1 MQELFVWYRVPRH
14 RVDAA
19 RIAVDAMQRS
29 LAQCWPGLQARLL
42 IRADSEP
49 QTWMETYA
57 RRGGGADA
65 GCGIDR
71 ELEAAIAA
79 AAGPWSALIEGER
92 HIEAFELAH
101 DL

>member
-1 MQELFVWYRVPRH
+1 LRELFVWYRVRRH

-29 LAQCWPGLQARLL
+29 LAQSWPNLQARLL

-57 RRGGGADA
+57 RRGGDADA
-65 GCGIDR
+65 GYGIDR

-79 AAGPWSALIEGER
+79 AAQPWSALIEGER
-92 HIEAFELAH
+92 HVEAFELAREP
-101 DL
+101 

>member
-1 MQELFVWYRVPRH
+1 MRELFVWYRVRRQ

-29 LAQCWPGLQARLL
+29 LAQSWPGLQARLL

-57 RRGGGADA
+57 RRGANADA
-65 GCGIDR
+65 GYGVDR
-71 ELEAAIAA
+71 ELEAVIAA
-79 AAGPWSALIEGER
+79 AAEPWSALIEGER
-92 HIEAFELAH
+92 HVEPFELAH
-101 DL
+101 QL

>member
-14 RVDAA
+14 LVDAA
-19 RIAVDAMQRS
+19 RIAVGAMQRS
-29 LAQCWPGLQARLL
+29 LAQRWPGLQARLL

-49 QTWMETYA
+49 QTWMEIYA
-57 RRGGGADA
+57 RRGDGADA

-79 AAGPWSALIEGER
+79 AAEPWSALIEGER

>member
-1 MQELFVWYRVPRH
+1 MQELFVWYRVRRH

-29 LAQCWPGLQARLL
+29 LAQSWPSLQARLL

-57 RRGGGADA
+57 RHGANAAAGG
-65 GCGIDR
+65 GIDR

-79 AAGPWSALIEGER
+79 AAQPGSALIEGER
-92 HIEAFELAH
+92 HAEAFELAH
-101 DL
+101 EL